1 MEEELN
7 FRMKVSQIML
17 SAGEALKKLPVAL
30 LRPEDMSRWARER
43 YDHSSK
49 SWNEINNPDMGL
61 TDDEM
66 EIWKQ
71 MILRRGEDHKDEV
84 SSNRMLILGGGGG
97 REAIFFARAGWQ
109 VTVLDISEG
118 MITEAIAVADA
129 RHLTIQTV
137 QSDLATVEAQRNAFN
152 IVWTS
157 MFLYSLVLGRD
168 RRVAMLRR
176 IKQTMVANGY
186 LVISFHFDPQAQY
199 SARIDRLC
207 RAVALLTVGNKG
219 YQNGDILFG
228 TLEFRHAFASEA
240 ELRSELAESGLT
252 LADLRIFHEGLRGSA
267 LLVKTSGGDV
277 H

>member
-1 MEEELN
+1 
-7 FRMKVSQIML
+7 MKVGQIML
-17 SAGEALKKLPVAL
+17 SAGEVLKKLPVAL
-30 LRPEDMSRWARER
+30 LRPEDMILWARVR
-43 YDHSSK
+43 YDRSSK

-71 MILRRGEDHKDEV
+71 MMLHRSEDHKDEV

-97 REAIFFARAGWQ
+97 REAIFFVRAGWQ
-109 VTVLDISEG
+109 VTILDISEG
-118 MITEAIAVADA
+118 MLAEATVAADA

-137 QSDLATVEAQRNAFN
+137 QGDLAMFDAPKHTYDA
-152 IVWTS
+152 VWTS

-168 RRVAMLRR
+168 RRIAMLRR
-176 IKQTMVANGY
+176 VRHSLVADGC
-186 LVISFHFDPQAQY
+186 LVVSFHFDPQAQY

-207 RAVALLTVGNKG
+207 RLVALLTAGNIG

-228 TLEFRHAFASEA
+228 TLEFRHVFASEA
-240 ELRSELAESGLT
+240 ELRAEFAESGLT
-252 LADLRIFHEGLRGSA
+252 VADLRIFYEGRRGAA
-267 LLVKTSGGDV
+267 LLVKTSRGDI